1 MKQIFSIL
9 ILILVIGFVV
19 VQLFALKSQ
28 YNIETHAFTVKEKY
42 DTFEIRTYEK
52 ALFTSVKLPN
62 NGFKDAASNG
72 FSVLAGYIFGG
83 NDKKEKIAMTSPV
96 KMSIQDSM
104 TMLFMVPHKFKKET
118 LPLPNDSNIEFKEE
132 AEKTV
137 AAIGFGGWANAKK
150 IDRYKKD
157 LRAALDAKDIS
168 YSNRFFLLGYNAPY
182 EVFNRKNEIIVELNS
197 EN

>member
-1 MKQIFSIL
+1 MKYFFSIL

-28 YNIETHAFTVKEKY
+28 HNIETHAFTVKEKY

-52 ALFTSVKLPN
+52 ALFTSVQLPN
-62 NGFKDAASNG
+62 NSFKDAASNG

-83 NDKKEKIAMTSPV
+83 NNKNEKIAMTSPV
-96 KMSIQDSM
+96 KMLIQDSM
-104 TMLFMVPHKFKKET
+104 TMFFMVPHEFKKET

-150 IDRYKKD
+150 IDHYKRE
-157 LRAALDAKDIS
+157 LRTALEAKDIS
-168 YSNRFFLLGYNAPY
+168 YSNQFFFLGYNAPY

>member
-1 MKQIFSIL
+1 MKYFFSIL

-28 YNIETHAFTVKEKY
+28 HNIETHAFTVKEKY

-52 ALFTSVKLPN
+52 ALFTSVQLPN

-83 NDKKEKIAMTSPV
+83 NDKNEKIAMTSPV

-104 TMLFMVPHKFKKET
+104 TMFFMVPHEFKKET

-137 AAIGFGGWANAKK
+137 AVIGFGGWANAKK
-150 IDRYKKD
+150 IDRYKKE
-157 LRAALDAKDIS
+157 LIAGLEAEGI
-168 YSNRFFLLGYNAPY
+168 YHCNQFFFLGYNAPY
-182 EVFNRKNEIIVELNS
+182 EVFNRKNEIIVELKNG
-197 EN
+197 N

>member
-1 MKQIFSIL
+1 MKYFFSIL

-28 YNIETHAFTVKEKY
+28 HNIETHAFKVKEKY

-52 ALFTSVKLPN
+52 ALFTSVQLPN
-62 NGFKDAASNG
+62 NGFKDAASKG

-83 NDKKEKIAMTSPV
+83 NDKNEKIAMTSPV

-104 TMLFMVPHKFKKET
+104 TMFFMVPHEFKKET
-118 LPLPNDSNIEFKEE
+118 LPLPNDSKIEFKEE

-150 IDRYKKD
+150 IDHYRRE
-157 LRAALDAKDIS
+157 LGTALEAKGIS
-168 YSNRFFLLGYNAPY
+168 YSNPFFFLGYNAPY
-182 EVFNRKNEIIVELNS
+182 EVFNRKNEIIVELND

>member
-9 ILILVIGFVV
+9 IVILVIGFVV
-19 VQLFALKSQ
+19 VQLFALKSH

-42 DTFEIRTYEK
+42 GTFEIRTYEK

-62 NGFKDAASNG
+62 NGFKDVASNG

-150 IDRYKKD
+150 IDRYKKN
-157 LRAALDAKDIS
+157 LRAALDAKDIP
-168 YSNRFFLLGYNAPY
+168 YNNQFFFLGYNAPY
-182 EVFNRKNEIIVELNS
+182 EVFNRKNEIIVELNN

>member
-1 MKQIFSIL
+1 MKRIFSIL
-9 ILILVIGFVV
+9 ILILAIGFVV
-19 VQLFALKSQ
+19 VQMFALKSQ
-28 YNIETHAFTVKEKY
+28 YNIETHAFKVKEKY

-62 NGFKDAASNG
+62 NSFKDAASNG

-83 NDKKEKIAMTSPV
+83 NDRKEKIAMTSPV

-118 LPLPNDSNIEFKEE
+118 LPLPNDSKIEFKEE

-150 IDRYKKD
+150 IDRYKKE
-157 LRAALDAKDIS
+157 LSAALDAKGIS
-168 YSNRFFLLGYNAPY
+168 YSNRFFFLGYNAPY

>member
-1 MKQIFSIL
+1 MKYFFSIL

-28 YNIETHAFTVKEKY
+28 HNIETHAFTVKEKY

-52 ALFTSVKLPN
+52 ALFTSVQLPN
-62 NGFKDAASNG
+62 NSFKDAASNG

-83 NDKKEKIAMTSPV
+83 NKKNEKIAMTSPV

-104 TMLFMVPHKFKKET
+104 TMFFMVPHEFKKET

-150 IDRYKKD
+150 IDHYKRE
-157 LRAALDAKDIS
+157 LRTALEAKDIS
-168 YSNRFFLLGYNAPY
+168 YSNQFFFLGYNAPY

>member
-1 MKQIFSIL
+1 MKYFFSIL

-28 YNIETHAFTVKEKY
+28 HNIETHAFTVKEKY

-52 ALFTSVKLPN
+52 ALFTSVQLPN
-62 NGFKDAASNG
+62 NSFKDAASNG

-83 NDKKEKIAMTSPV
+83 NNKNEKIAMTSPV

-104 TMLFMVPHKFKKET
+104 TMFFMVPHEFKKET

-150 IDRYKKD
+150 IDHYKRE
-157 LRAALDAKDIS
+157 LRTALEAKDIS
-168 YSNRFFLLGYNAPY
+168 YSNQFFFLGYNAPY

>member
-72 FSVLAGYIFGG
+72 FSV
-83 NDKKEKIAMTSPV
+83 
-96 KMSIQDSM
+96 
-104 TMLFMVPHKFKKET
+104 
-118 LPLPNDSNIEFKEE
+118 
-132 AEKTV
+132 
-137 AAIGFGGWANAKK
+137 
-150 IDRYKKD
+150 
-157 LRAALDAKDIS
+157 
-168 YSNRFFLLGYNAPY
+168 
-182 EVFNRKNEIIVELNS
+182 
-197 EN
+197 

>member
-9 ILILVIGFVV
+9 FIILVIGFVV

-28 YNIETHAFTVKEKY
+28 YKIETHAFTVKEKY
-42 DTFEIRTYEK
+42 DTFEIRNYEK
-52 ALFTSVKLPN
+52 VLYSSVKLPN
-62 NGFKDAASNG
+62 NGFKDTASKG

-96 KMSIQDSM
+96 KMSIHDTM
-104 TMLFMVPHKFKKET
+104 TMFFMVPNKFKKET

-132 AEKTV
+132 GEKTV
-137 AAIGFGGWANAKK
+137 AAISFGGGANAEK
-150 IDRYKKD
+150 INRYKKV
-157 LRAALDAKDIS
+157 LKAALDAKGIS
-168 YSNRFFLLGYNAPY
+168 YSNQFYFLGYNAPY
-182 EVFNRKNEIIVELNS
+182 EVFNRKNEIIVELNR

>member
-1 MKQIFSIL
+1 MKYFFSIL

-52 ALFTSVKLPN
+52 ALFTSVQLPN
-62 NGFKDAASNG
+62 NSFKDAASNG

-83 NDKKEKIAMTSPV
+83 NDKNEKIAMTSPV

-104 TMLFMVPHKFKKET
+104 TMFFMVPHEFKKET

-150 IDRYKKD
+150 IDHYKRE
-157 LRAALDAKDIS
+157 LRTALEAKDIS
-168 YSNRFFLLGYNAPY
+168 YSNQFFYLGYNAPY

>member
-1 MKQIFSIL
+1 MKYFFSIL

-52 ALFTSVKLPN
+52 ALFTSVQLPN
-62 NGFKDAASNG
+62 NSFKDAASNG

-83 NDKKEKIAMTSPV
+83 NDKNEKIAMTSPV

-104 TMLFMVPHKFKKET
+104 TMFFMVPHEFKKET

-150 IDRYKKD
+150 IDHYKRE
-157 LRAALDAKDIS
+157 LRTALEAKDIS
-168 YSNRFFLLGYNAPY
+168 YSNQFFFLGYNAPY

>member
-1 MKQIFSIL
+1 MKQIFL
-9 ILILVIGFVV
+9 IPIVILVIGFIV

-28 YNIETHAFTVKEKY
+28 YNIEKHAFTVKEKY

-52 ALFTSVKLPN
+52 ALFTSVKLPSN
-62 NGFKDAASNG
+62 SFKDAASNG

-104 TMLFMVPHKFKKET
+104 TMFFMVPHKFKKET
-118 LPLPNDSNIEFKEE
+118 LPLPNDSNIKFKEE
-132 AEKTV
+132 AKKTV
-137 AAIGFGGWANAKK
+137 AAIGFGGWANTKK

-157 LRAALDAKDIS
+157 LRASLDAKGIS
-168 YSNRFFLLGYNAPY
+168 YSNQFFILGYNAPY
-182 EVFNRKNEIIVELNS
+182 EVFNRKNEIIVELNAG
-197 EN
+197 N

>member
-1 MKQIFSIL
+1 MKYFFSIL

-52 ALFTSVKLPN
+52 ALFTSVQLPN

-72 FSVLAGYIFGG
+72 FYVLAGYIFGG
-83 NDKKEKIAMTSPV
+83 NDKNEKIAMTSPV

-104 TMLFMVPHKFKKET
+104 TMFFMVPHEFKKET

-150 IDRYKKD
+150 IDHYKRE
-157 LRAALDAKDIS
+157 LRTALEAKDIS
-168 YSNRFFLLGYNAPY
+168 YSNQFFYLGYNAPY
-182 EVFNRKNEIIVELNS
+182 EVFNRKNDIIVELNS

>member
-1 MKQIFSIL
+1 MKYFFSIL

-28 YNIETHAFTVKEKY
+28 HNIETHAFTVKEKY

-52 ALFTSVKLPN
+52 ALFTSVQLPN
-62 NGFKDAASNG
+62 NSFKDAASNG

-83 NDKKEKIAMTSPV
+83 NNKNEKIAMTSPV

-104 TMLFMVPHKFKKET
+104 TMFFMVPHEFKKET

-150 IDRYKKD
+150 IDHYKRE
-157 LRAALDAKDIS
+157 LRTALEAKHIS
-168 YSNRFFLLGYNAPY
+168 YSNQFFYLGYNAPY
-182 EVFNRKNEIIVELNS
+182 EVFNRKNEIIVELND

>member
-19 VQLFALKSQ
+19 VQMFALKSQ

-42 DTFEIRTYEK
+42 GTFEIRTYEK

-62 NGFKDAASNG
+62 NGFKDVASNG

-168 YSNRFFLLGYNAPY
+168 YSNQFFFLGYNAPY